1 MLIDLNMDIKDLSI
15 HIHNEYE
22 SLIHSCIVHGKLP
35 VQLFQLTN
43 IFRLC
48 LTKITFPTQQ
58 FNLLLILLKQRKG
71 QDP

>member
-1 MLIDLNMDIKDLSI
+1 MDIKNLSI
-15 HIHNEYE
+15 HKHNEYE
-22 SLIHSCIVHGKLP
+22 SLIHSYKVHGKLP
-35 VQLFQLTN
+35 VQSFQLTN

-48 LTKITFPTQQ
+48 LTKITLSTQQ